1 MTELHTMSDA
11 ALESLN
17 LRLRDRYLTAAA
29 RGDLEASTGA
39 ITLRQ
44 SVVIEQLRRKGWPVP
59 ARHEEVSK

>member
-1 MTELHTMSDA
+1 MTELHAMSDA

-29 RGDLEASTGA
+29 RGDLEASINA

-44 SVVIEQLRRKGWPVP
+44 SVVSEQLRRQGWPVP
-59 ARHEEVSK
+59 RERSQ